1 MYDFTIIFFFFFFL
15 IAFVVVLLFC
25 FSCYGSL
32 TSLLQKRSK
41 EAQNDLEAL
50 KNTSTLYIGNL
61 SFYTTEDQIY
71 ELFSKAGHVKKIVM
85 GLDRFNKTPCG
96 FTFVEYET
104 PEEALFGLRY
114 LNQTKLDDRTLQID
128 LDPGFVEGRQFGRGK
143 SGGQVQDENREYYDA
158 GRGGYGKRWTT
169 VASANEGNGGDIVN
183 YGAPIVS
190 SAAAPEAAASTTDQ
204 EPPRVA
210 APLVVEDAGEVST
223 GENGDAA
230 SEGDYY
236 EPQA

>member
-1 MYDFTIIFFFFFFL
+1 
-15 IAFVVVLLFC
+15 
-25 FSCYGSL
+25 
-32 TSLLQKRSK
+32 
-41 EAQNDLEAL
+41 
-50 KNTSTLYIGNL
+50 
-61 SFYTTEDQIY
+61 
-71 ELFSKAGHVKKIVM
+71 M

-104 PEEALFGLRY
+104 HEEALFGLRY

-183 YGAPIVS
+183 YGAPMTS
-190 SAAAPEAAASTTDQ
+190 NSTLLANTAEVTDGQ
-204 EPPRVA
+204 
-210 APLVVEDAGEVST
+210 APLQEALVEDAGEAST

-230 SEGDYY
+230 SEEDY
-236 EPQA
+236 EPRD